1 MIWRAVALT
10 WGVALA
16 ARADVTLTTVSTTG
30 VETAAGS
37 TYNFGNIAQGASAT
51 VRIRARDNSAT
62 AAIQIV
68 VLGVVGSG
76 FALSGAP
83 SIPWV
88 LAPGSA
94 QDFDV
99 VFTAGAAGAYSG
111 NLQVNSVS
119 LILLATSSPAPV
131 LTVLP
136 GCTGTAASPG
146 AAFSGSINFGQVQ
159 IGQLRVCAFTLQNV
173 AATPVD
179 VSTLAVAGSGYQ
191 GPVDLA
197 PPLTLAAQQSAPFS
211 IDFTASQP
219 GVINGT
225 LTTDTGVYQL
235 TATVPVPQLPLPLLT
250 FDTLIP
256 RSGEQHTLSMSLTVP
271 APVAA
276 TGFVNLGF
284 TPATTLVADDPAVM
298 FVATGTRTLPFSVP
312 AGSTQVSIAGA
323 AGAVFQTG
331 TTAGQIVFTIS
342 GVAQGIDGDPTAA
355 LRIAPSTVTI
365 DGATFTARPGN
376 LDVSIVG
383 FDNTYSMGAMS
394 FTFYDTSGKA
404 IPPGTIQADFTQSFQ
419 QFFAG
424 STDGS
429 MFQILVSFPISG
441 SMLTLGSAGAS
452 LLNSAGTATIN
463 NLALQ

>member
-1 MIWRAVALT
+1 M
-10 WGVALA
+10 
-16 ARADVTLTTVSTTG
+16 TLTTVSATG
-30 VETAAGS
+30 METAAGS
-37 TYNFGNIAQGASAT
+37 TYNFGNIAEGASGT

-68 VLGVVGSG
+68 VLGVAGSA

-99 VFTAGAAGAYSG
+99 VFTAGPAGSYSG

-136 GCTGTAASPG
+136 GCTGTTASSG
-146 AAFSGSINFGQVQ
+146 ADFSGSINFGQVQ
-159 IGQLRVCAFTLQNV
+159 AGQSRVCAFTLQNV
-173 AATPVD
+173 GTTPIN
-179 VSTLAVAGSGYQ
+179 VSILTVAGSGYR
-191 GPVDLA
+191 GPVDLT
-197 PPLTLAAQQSAPFS
+197 PPLTLGAQQSAPFS

-225 LTTDTGVYQL
+225 LTTDTGIYQL
-235 TATVPVPQLPLPLLT
+235 TATVPVPQLPLPVLT

-256 RSGEQHTLSMSLTVP
+256 RSGEQHTLSMSLTAP
-271 APVAA
+271 APLAA

-284 TPATTLVADDPAVM
+284 TPATTLVAHDPAVM

-312 AGSTQVSIAGA
+312 SGSTRVSIAEA
-323 AGAVFQTG
+323 TGAVFQTG

-342 GVAQGIDGDPTAA
+342 GVAQGVAGDPTTA

-365 DGATFTARPGN
+365 DSATFTARPGN

-394 FTFYDTSGKA
+394 FTFYNTSGAA
-404 IPPGTIQADFTQSFQ
+404 ISPGTVQADFTQSFE
-419 QFFAG
+419 QFFSGSTAG
-424 STDGS
+424 ST
-429 MFQILVSFPISG
+429 FQILVSFPVSG
-441 SMLTLGSAGAS
+441 SLLTLGSAAAS

-463 NLALQ
+463 KLALQ